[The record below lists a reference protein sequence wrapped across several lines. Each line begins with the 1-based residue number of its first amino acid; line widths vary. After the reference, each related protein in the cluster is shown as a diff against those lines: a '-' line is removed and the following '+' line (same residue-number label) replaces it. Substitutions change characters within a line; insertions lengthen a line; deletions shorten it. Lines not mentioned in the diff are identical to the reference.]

1 MPRYLTSALRL
12 EGAISLAMNLYIFQ
26 LFLVLATCILSSL
39 IAYFII
45 KLYIKRIKGQEENLK
60 KNRLKMETLEGESRD
75 LWFFK
80 ITVVGNNLLNT
91 LICSFMYFNRRCERI
106 LCKEFYIS
114 HNFLT
119 L

>member
-1 MPRYLTSALRL
+1 
-12 EGAISLAMNLYIFQ
+12 
-26 LFLVLATCILSSL
+26 
-39 IAYFII
+39 
-45 KLYIKRIKGQEENLK
+45 
-60 KNRLKMETLEGESRD
+60 METLEGESRD

-91 LICSFMYFNRRCERI
+91 LMCSFMYFNRRCERI

-119 L
+119 LCSLTFSIIKVQNQRFKMIARRIHNFKNDSCDNKMHKYQ